1 MEPMQ
6 CNVCATT
13 LGDPIY
19 SSETDYS
26 LSSLCQVLET
36 KASVYQCRCC
46 GHIQSTE
53 LKNVT
58 TFYDINYP
66 ILVSSEEEDQIYE
79 TIDGQPVFR
88 TQHQVRTLVRKVKLD
103 NQTLLLDFGC
113 AKSSTIK
120 ALVTSGINIVPHAF
134 DVSDR
139 YVEFWRSFIRP
150 ENWAVYEPRPEWKH
164 RFDLVTSF
172 FSLEHIVEPSQAV
185 QTISSLLKDG
195 GALYGIVPNVFSN
208 IADLIVVDHV
218 NHFTASSLSHLL
230 LSNGFGVEWI
240 DSESHRG
247 ALVFMARCRGST
259 FPQKT
264 ETIPSTETV
273 VQENTAALK
282 IAEFWKSAG
291 NRAREFEEACAGE
304 PFAIYGAG
312 FYGAFL
318 ASNLRHPERAT
329 CFVDQN
335 PFLQNKQL
343 MSRPIFSPDALP
355 GHVHNLIV
363 GLNPAHSKSIISNI
377 AAFRARNL
385 RYFFL

>member
-1 MEPMQ
+1 MQ
-6 CNVCATT
+6 CNVCGTAM
-13 LGDPIY
+13 GDPIY
-19 SSETDYS
+19 TSETDYS
-26 LSSLCQVLET
+26 LSSLCQVLEAKT
-36 KASVYQCRCC
+36 SVHQCRRC

-53 LKNVT
+53 LKNVSV
-58 TFYDINYP
+58 FYDKNYP
-66 ILVSSEEEDQIYE
+66 ILVSSEEEDQVYE
-79 TIDGQPVFR
+79 TVDGQPVFR
-88 TQHQVRTLVRKVKLD
+88 TQHQVQTLAQKVSLD
-103 NQTLLLDFGC
+103 RQTLLLDFGC

-120 ALVTSGINIVPHAF
+120 ALVASGSNVVPHAF

-139 YVEFWRSFIRP
+139 YVDFWSSFIRP
-150 ENWAVYEPRPEWKH
+150 ENWAIYQPKPEWKH

-172 FSLEHIVEPSQAV
+172 FSLEHIVDPGPAI
-185 QTISSLLKDG
+185 QTISSLLKNDG
-195 GALYGIVPNVFSN
+195 ILYGIVPNVFSN

-230 LSNGFGVEWI
+230 ISNGFDVDSI

-247 ALVFMARCRGST
+247 AFVFLARRRDPSI
-259 FPQKT
+259 PQQT
-264 ETIPSTETV
+264 AAITIKETV
-273 VQENTAALK
+273 EEENAAGLR
-282 IAEFWKSAG
+282 IAEFWKLAG
-291 NRAREFEEACAGE
+291 NRAREFETACADE

-318 ASNLRHPERAT
+318 ASNLRYPERAV

-343 MSRPIFSPDALP
+343 MNRPILSPDSLP
-355 GHVHNLIV
+355 DHVRSLIV

-377 AAFRARNL
+377 ATFRKRDL